1 MSAKQPVKHGYY
13 ARLSQAVR
21 PTGPALESHQVII
34 RPLVTEKSTELSQ
47 DRRTYAFEVSPW
59 ATKSDI
65 KTATEKLFQVKVEKV
80 RTMNRA
86 GKARR
91 FKFRLGRL
99 AHWKKAY
106 VTLHPD
112 SPGLD
117 LF

>member
-1 MSAKQPVKHGYY
+1 MSEQQPVKFGYY
-13 ARLSQAVR
+13 ARFSKAVR
-21 PTGPALESHQVII
+21 PTGPALEPHQVIL

-47 DRRTYAFEVSPW
+47 DKRTYAFEVNPW
-59 ATKSDI
+59 ANKQDI
-65 KTATEKLFQVKVEKV
+65 KKAAESLFSVKVEKV
-80 RTMNRA
+80 RTMNRC

-91 FKFRLGRL
+91 FKMKLGRL